1 MRVDHLAYQRA
12 TNIAGLGFLLQAVFA
27 AVLLVLGLALGDTG
41 SVVASIWAM
50 LGLLV
55 WLGLLIVFNQHR
67 LERLES
73 LEADELLAAGGD
85 VALFEGRDGVGGV
98 AARRL
103 RMLYRWVLPL
113 LSLGF
118 ALALA
123 IGGWLI
129 IAYLTDT
136 RVGDADAIF
145 EVSVHRGW
153 LVAVDIA
160 FGVIAFIFS
169 RFLAGM
175 AELPAWRN
183 LRGGAGIM
191 VGNALVFLAVA
202 IGVAFRFFELPGII
216 EGVAWGIPIF
226 MCAVAIE
233 IVLAI
238 VLNVYRPRIAGE
250 YPRAAFDSRTLSL
263 LSRPD
268 SFVRSINEAVNYQFG
283 FDITSSWGYQLVL
296 RSGVWLGGLCVVS
309 LLAMSTLVVV
319 DGRQE
324 GLRLRAGRIISTSQG
339 DVQTPGAF
347 WKLPWPL
354 EYASLHD
361 VTEVRPLAVTPA
373 EDGTSRYDDWSKL
386 VGLENKAD
394 DYEFI
399 VRPSMLGRAA
409 ADALVVDLEATG
421 DDIVGEV
428 GWALVRARMTL
439 MWRVRSVEEAAAG
452 GGGLLQYLA
461 FGTDRRARRQQLTD
475 RQRILRALSVAETT
489 RYFATLGLDDVLTTD
504 RGTLGESLQELI
516 QARLD
521 ELEAGIE
528 IVSVNL
534 PMVAPPEDA
543 VQSFEDLPVAFQQ
556 HLRTTR
562 DAEREK
568 TNVLNSAVGNP
579 AWLEPLVT
587 AIDQVD
593 AARVALAAATD
604 QEHASREA
612 AVREAVA
619 KAETIVRKGG
629 GAAYQIIAAAERSR
643 LVDMLDRRGQAARV
657 RGQQAAWL
665 AAPELFRQR
674 SIMKLYAQYLPT
686 MRKYVMGV
694 DPSKLDLSIELRELA
709 SPNTVFSE
717 SLLDGTE
724 RQE

>member
-12 TNIAGLGFLLQAVFA
+12 TNIAGLGFLLQAIFA
-27 AVLLVLGLALGDTG
+27 VVLLVLGLALGDTG

-50 LGLLV
+50 LGLVV
-55 WLGLLIVFNQHR
+55 WVGLLIVFNQHR

-85 VALFEGRDGVGGV
+85 VALFEGGDGAGGV

-103 RMLYRWVLPL
+103 RMLYRWILPI
-113 LSLGF
+113 LSLGLAV
-118 ALALA
+118 ALAV
-123 IGGWLI
+123 GGWLI
-129 IAYLTDT
+129 IDYLNET
-136 RVGDADAIF
+136 RLAVSDASF
-145 EVSVHRGW
+145 EVSMHRGW

-160 FGVIAFIFS
+160 FGVVAFIFS

-175 AELPAWRN
+175 AEFPAWRN

-191 VGNALVFLAVA
+191 VGNSLVFLAIA
-202 IGVAFRFFELPGII
+202 IGVVFRFFDLPGII
-216 EGVAWGIPIF
+216 EGVAWAVPIF
-226 MCAVAIE
+226 MFAVAIE

-238 VLNVYRPRIAGE
+238 TLNVYRPRVAGE

-296 RSGVWLGGLCVVS
+296 RSSVWLAALCVVS

-324 GLRLRAGRIISTSQG
+324 GLRLRSGRIIQTSQG
-339 DVQTPGAF
+339 EVQSPGAF
-347 WKLPWPL
+347 WKLPWPI
-354 EYASLHD
+354 EYAALHD
-361 VTEVRPLAVTPA
+361 VSEVRPLAVTPP
-373 EDGTSRYDDWSKL
+373 EDGTSTYDNWSKP
-386 VGLENKAD
+386 VELEDKAD
-394 DYEFI
+394 DYQFI
-399 VRPSMLGRAA
+399 VRSSTLGQEAA
-409 ADALVVDLEATG
+409 GALVADLEAAGEDIAG
-421 DDIVGEV
+421 DA
-428 GWALVRARMTL
+428 GWALVRARVTL
-439 MWRVRSVEEAAAG
+439 MWRVRSDAEVSD
-452 GGGLLQYLA
+452 GGGLLQYLS
-461 FGTDRRARRQQLTD
+461 FGSDRRTRRQRLTD
-475 RQRILRALSVAETT
+475 RERMLRSISVAETT
-489 RYFATLGLDDVLTTD
+489 RYFATLSLDDVLTTD
-504 RGTLGESLQELI
+504 RGTLGESLQVLI
-516 QARLD
+516 QSKLD
-521 ELEAGIE
+521 GLESGIE
-528 IVSVNL
+528 VVSVNL

-562 DAEREK
+562 NAERER
-568 TNVLNSAVGNP
+568 TNVLNSAVGDP
-579 AWLEPLVT
+579 AFLEPLIAAVDRVEKART
-587 AIDQVD
+587 ALD
-593 AARVALAAATD
+593 AAAD
-604 QEHASREA
+604 GQHASREA
-612 AVREAVA
+612 ALHEAVA
-619 KAETIVRKGG
+619 EAEAIVRKGG

-643 LVDMLDRRGQAARV
+643 LVGMLDRRGQAARV

-674 SIMKLYAQYLPT
+674 SIMKLYAQYLPA

-694 DPSKLDLSIELRELA
+694 DPAKLDLSVELRELA

-724 RQE
+724 REE